1 MILKGYILAIIEL
14 FLFYKISSFLRID
27 SHNLDRISP
36 ISYYWIAF
44 TILTGTWEFFYVLNR
59 PRVHRSANKLLRQKT
74 HVWTNN
80 YNLKFLLP
88 QNFSRYFYA
97 EYGAYAD
104 REYITSRD
112 PWSLIIE
119 STHAVFCGLNC
130 FLGLYTL
137 YINELHASLI
147 FMSVAMS
154 SQLMNSILYMSEY
167 LIQINDRNSVN
178 YDTKEFPTGY
188 ALCYRP
194 FMYINVLWTVMPMYV
209 LYSLLN

>member
-14 FLFYKISSFLRID
+14 FLFYKLSSFLRIKY
-27 SHNLDRISP
+27 HNLDLISP
-36 ISYYWIAF
+36 ISYYWITF
-44 TILTGTWEFFYVLNR
+44 TILTGIWEIFYVIYR
-59 PRVHRSANKLLRQKT
+59 PRVNRSANKLLRQKN

-88 QNFSRYFYA
+88 WNFSRYFYA

-119 STHAVFCGLNC
+119 SSHAILCGLDC
-130 FLGLYTL
+130 LLGLYTL
-137 YINELHASLI
+137 HINELYASLI
-147 FMSVAMS
+147 FISVAMS

-167 LIQINDRNSVN
+167 LIQTNERNSVN
-178 YDTKEFPTGY
+178 YDTKEFPT
-188 ALCYRP
+188 
-194 FMYINVLWTVMPMYV
+194 
-209 LYSLLN
+209 